1 LLPVAR
7 KKKRLH
13 QHPLLRRHQPL
24 IQHLQRPQHLL
35 LRPPPQPQPL
45 LLKKRKTK
53 RSNSFQLIRKAG
65 ALSAGFFIH
74 GRF

>member
-1 LLPVAR
+1 VAR

-24 IQHLQRPQHLL
+24 IQHLQRPLHLL
-35 LRPPPQPQPL
+35 LRPHLQPQPL
-45 LLKKRKTK
+45 PLKKRKTK
-53 RSNSFQLIRKAG
+53 RSNSSPVIKEAG
-65 ALSAGFFIH
+65 ALSAGFFMY